1 MGTIGAIIVLIIIGA
16 VVGALARLVLP
27 GRQAYGMVVTILL
40 GIVGVLIGYWLSGF
54 LGVAHTKGIDWI
66 RWLISIGVAALLS
79 FAFAGF
85 TSRRRRTV
93 L

>member
-1 MGTIGAIIVLIIIGA
+1 MGTIGSIIVLIIIGA
-16 VVGALARLVLP
+16 IVGALARLVLP
-27 GRQAYGMVVTILL
+27 GRQAYGMIVTIVL

-54 LGVAHTKGIDWI
+54 IGAAHTKGIDWI
-66 RWLISIGVAALLS
+66 RWIISIGVAALLS

-85 TSRRRRTV
+85 TSRRRAA

>member
-1 MGTIGAIIVLIIIGA
+1 VGTIGSIIVLIIVGA
-16 VVGALARLVLP
+16 IVGALARLVLP
-27 GRQAYGMVVTILL
+27 GRQAYGMIVTIVL

-54 LGVAHTKGIDWI
+54 IGAAHTKGVDWI
-66 RWLISIGVAALLS
+66 RWIISIGVAALLS

-85 TSRRRRTV
+85 TSRRRRA